1 MFLQHIEQRAR
12 QALPLPAG
20 ILVLVLAACGL
31 ASPVSTKSQSNRPAP
46 PSFSAMNS
54 CLQKAGYKLVGI
66 PADESSA
73 NVKIQTNNAADQQLL
88 KDPDYKKAF
97 DRCATSTGFN
107 KTITSVGNRQPT
119 AKDIQKANQE
129 ALKLYTCMRQK
140 GWTLAD
146 PTKDSRGMLSPPMPP
161 SSLQGARMSQFGN
174 DMNSCIKKSG
184 ANGVVTIGSG
194 GSGANGGGISGNSGG
209 PG

>member
-1 MFLQHIEQRAR
+1 MFLQHIQQRAR
-12 QALPLPAG
+12 QALPLPAA

-46 PSFSAMNS
+46 PSFSAMNG

-88 KDPDYKKAF
+88 TDPGYKKAF
-97 DRCATSTGFN
+97 DRCAASTGFN
-107 KTITSVGNRQPT
+107 KSINSVGNRKPS
-119 AKDIQKANQE
+119 AKEIQKANQGI
-129 ALKLYTCMRQK
+129 LKLYTCMRQK

-146 PTKDSRGMLSPPMPP
+146 PTKDSRGMLTPPTPP
-161 SSLQGARMSQFGN
+161 SSLQANQARMSQFGN

-184 ANGVVTIGSG
+184 ANVQFQTGGGGSGGGPVTGSG
-194 GSGANGGGISGNSGG
+194 GS
-209 PG
+209 